1 MKQANNPIK
10 DLLPDFLEYL
20 ELEKGLSEQTQE
32 TYHRSLKKFI
42 NWLEGN
48 DLEDL
53 KPHELTP
60 EHIWKYRVFL
70 SRYKS
75 EKTGEKL
82 DKSTQHRHL
91 VALRTLLNFFAH
103 RDIDSIPAEKI
114 ELPKTPDD
122 ENKVK
127 FLNLEQVRELLEAP
141 DTNTKT
147 GIRDRAILETLF
159 STGMRVAE
167 LVSLDRD
174 QLKIKP
180 KTEDLEISIV
190 GKGDR
195 PRTIYFSERCVKW
208 LRKYLETRD
217 DDSEALFR
225 RYRGPKDAS
234 LRLSSRSIE
243 NIVKKYVKKAGLP
256 SFTTPHT
263 LRHSFATDLLAQGVD
278 LRVVQEFLGHK
289 NVATTQIYTHV
300 TNKKLRD
307 IHKKYHSGDELEE

>member
-1 MKQANNPIK
+1 MEQANKPIK
-10 DLLPDFLEYL
+10 DLIPDFLEYL
-20 ELEKGLSEQTQE
+20 EIEKNLSEETQE
-32 TYHRSLKKFI
+32 NYHRSLKKFV
-42 NWLEGN
+42 NWLKKN
-48 DLEDL
+48 NLEDL

-60 EHIWKYRVFL
+60 EHIWKYRVHL

-75 EKTGEKL
+75 DKTNEKL
-82 DKSTQHRHL
+82 KKSSQHSYL

-103 RDIDSIPAEKI
+103 RDIDCIPAEKI
-114 ELPKTPDD
+114 ELPKTSED

-127 FLNLEQVRELLEAP
+127 FLNLEQVKQLLEAP
-141 DTNTKT
+141 DTDTKT

-167 LVSLDRD
+167 LVSLNRE
-174 QLKIKP
+174 QLNIKP
-180 KTEDLEISIV
+180 ETEDLEISIV

-195 PRTIYFSERCVKW
+195 PRTVYFSERCIKW

-234 LRLSSRSIE
+234 LRLTPRSID

-307 IHKKYHSGDELEE
+307 IHKEYHSGDKLEE